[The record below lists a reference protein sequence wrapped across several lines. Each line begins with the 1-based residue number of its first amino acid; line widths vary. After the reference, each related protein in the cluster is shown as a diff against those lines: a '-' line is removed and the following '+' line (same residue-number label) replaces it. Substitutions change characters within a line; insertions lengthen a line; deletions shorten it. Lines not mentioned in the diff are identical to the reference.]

1 MTHLPMIPILAVL
14 RYCLIIFSLE
24 YLALFLNYYSF
35 CLFAA
40 EVEMMVLLHSTSS
53 KVADQYII
61 AIMENYNMDF
71 AHFDNEEITEK
82 FITYL
87 NTINVSVNHRC
98 CNGKGVAIL
107 NYNNDE
113 INQFINN
120 FWNRI

>member
-1 MTHLPMIPILAVL
+1 
-14 RYCLIIFSLE
+14 
-24 YLALFLNYYSF
+24 
-35 CLFAA
+35 
-40 EVEMMVLLHSTSS
+40 
-53 KVADQYII
+53 
-61 AIMENYNMDF
+61 MENYNMDF

-120 FWNRI
+120 FWNQMPKETCIIQNKDEICSVCHDNTFNALNCEKPHFICESCFTRVKECPICRRSLNK